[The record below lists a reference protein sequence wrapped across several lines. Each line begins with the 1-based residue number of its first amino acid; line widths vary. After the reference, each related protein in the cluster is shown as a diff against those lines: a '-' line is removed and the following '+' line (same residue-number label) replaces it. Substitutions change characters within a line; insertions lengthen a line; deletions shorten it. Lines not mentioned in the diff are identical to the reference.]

1 MTASDAFHNLGP
13 TCKKAVDFNDK
24 SVFKSSTFEPTS
36 EAIRNADLAEERM
49 KAQSRSATP
58 SKTLLTADEVMELT
72 DSSDD
77 ELPDP
82 KDVFQQSSSQRSSSS
97 QKTVKRL
104 ESMKLEDDGFE
115 MMGDHPSPSG
125 LPSCPSFRPVLD

>member
-1 MTASDAFHNLGP
+1 MDSGP

-24 SVFKSSTFEPTS
+24 HVFKSSAFEPTP
-36 EAIRNADLAEERM
+36 EAIRNADLADERV
-49 KAQSRSATP
+49 KAAQNRSTP
-58 SKTLLTADEVMELT
+58 AHPTASAMDIMELT

-77 ELPDP
+77 ELPE
-82 KDVFQQSSSQRSSSS
+82 FEELLQQSSSQKSQKSSSQKSSS

-115 MMGDHPSPSG
+115 MTGSPPTFTGSSPPPSPV
-125 LPSCPSFRPVLD
+125 PD